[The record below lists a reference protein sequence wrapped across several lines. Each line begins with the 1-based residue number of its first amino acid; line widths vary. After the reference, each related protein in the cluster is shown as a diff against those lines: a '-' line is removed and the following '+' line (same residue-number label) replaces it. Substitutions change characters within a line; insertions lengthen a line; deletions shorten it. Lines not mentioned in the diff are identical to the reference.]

1 MQHISVEQLDSWLVD
16 SARPAPLLLDVR
28 EAWEFNL
35 CHLDDARSMPMN
47 SVPQHLAELQA
58 ASATTE
64 IVCICHHG
72 MRSLQVAEF
81 LEQQG
86 CSGMANLN
94 GGIDAW
100 AQQIDPEM
108 ARY

>member
-1 MQHISVEQLDSWLVD
+1 MRHISVEQLDLWLDD
-16 SARPAPLLLDVR
+16 STRQAPLLLDVR
-28 EAWEFNL
+28 EAWEFDL
-35 CHLDDARSMPMN
+35 CHLDDARSMPMQR
-47 SVPQHLAELQA
+47 VPQCLAELQA
-58 ASATTE
+58 ASATSE

-86 CSGMANLN
+86 CQRIVNLN
-94 GGIDAW
+94 GGMDAW
-100 AQQIDPEM
+100 ARQIDPEM